1 MERRDPNLTKYLGR
15 CGIASRRRSE
25 ELIRS
30 GRVTVDG
37 AVILDPAYRVG
48 EACQVCVDGRAA
60 VAPQKFR
67 YVMLNKPRGYVC
79 SNSDAHAE
87 RLAVELLDGFPG
99 CFLRSA
105 GRLDKESEGL
115 IVFSDDG
122 DYLARVAHPR
132 YRVTKLYEVEVERP
146 LADRD
151 LAAMCAGVAEGGET
165 LRVLEA
171 VRLAPRRY
179 RFKLNEGKKR
189 EIRRLC
195 AAFGAPVVRL
205 RRVALGGLKLGAL
218 KTGEYRELT
227 PDEVASTLR
236 GDAAAQAPA
245 PREGAGAKKSAP

>member
-1 MERRDPNLTKYLGR
+1 MEEREPNLTKYLGR
-15 CGIASRRRSE
+15 CGVASRRRSE
-25 ELIRS
+25 ELIRA

-37 AVILDPAYRVG
+37 RVVVDPAYRVADG
-48 EACQVCVDGRAA
+48 QAVCVDGRAA

-79 SNSDAHAE
+79 SNADAHAAH
-87 RLAVELLDGFPG
+87 LAVELLDGFPG
-99 CFLRSA
+99 RFLRSA

-122 DYLARVAHPR
+122 EYLERVAHPR
-132 YRVTKLYEVEVERP
+132 YQVTKLYEVEVERP

-151 LAAMCAGVAEGGET
+151 LAAMRSGVAEGGET

-171 VRLAPRRY
+171 ERLTPRRY

-195 AAFGAPVVRL
+195 ACFGSPVVRL
-205 RRVALGGLKLGAL
+205 KRVKLGELELGDLAS
-218 KTGEYRELT
+218 GEYRELT
-227 PDEVASTLR
+227 SDEVALTLR
-236 GDAAAQAPA
+236 GNAPEP
-245 PREGAGAKKSAP
+245 PR